1 MIKILL
7 KVELAKNNMTQKELA
22 IKTGI
27 RPPTISAFCNN
38 TAKHIPI
45 ADLDKICSVLHCSP
59 ADLIVYSEDPEREL

>member
-7 KVELAKNNMTQKELA
+7 KVELAKKDMSQRELA
-22 IKTGI
+22 FRTGI

-45 ADLDKICSVLHCSP
+45 DDLDKICSVLHCSP
-59 ADLIVYSEDPEREL
+59 ADLIVYNEDPEREL